1 MKKETIQAIL
11 IDPFSEKVTRV
22 ETGTSLEDLYNIL
35 QCDTITIVGMGFGAR
50 AFDMIMDDEG
60 LLKDRENQRYFKYKL
75 FSQPYAGRALLTF
88 SNKEGDTTS
97 VGDDVMPHQIEKDI
111 IWYKPSK
118 VELEA
123 TLAGIGFTSI

>member
-22 ETGTSLEDLYNIL
+22 ETGTSLEDLYSIL
-35 QCDTITIVGMGFGAR
+35 QCDTITILRMGVGGK

-75 FSQPYAGRALLTF
+75 FSQPYAGRALLAL
-88 SNKEGDTTS
+88 SNRQGDMAS
-97 VGDDVMPHQIEKDI
+97 VGDDVMPYQIEKDI
-111 IWYKPSK
+111 IWYKPLK

-123 TLAGIGFTSI
+123 TLAGNGFGKN

>member
-22 ETGTSLEDLYNIL
+22 ETGTSLEDLYSIL
-35 QCDTITIVGMGFGAR
+35 QCDTITILGMGFGAR
-50 AFDMIMDDEG
+50 GFDMIMDDEG

-88 SNKEGDTTS
+88 SNKEGDMTS
-97 VGDDVMPHQIEKDI
+97 VEDDVMCWHIEKDI
-111 IWYKPSK
+111 IWYKPAK
-118 VELEA
+118 EELDA

>member
-22 ETGTSLEDLYNIL
+22 ETGTSLEDLYKIL

-50 AFDMIMDDEG
+50 GFDMIMDDEG
-60 LLKDRENQRYFKYKL
+60 LLKDKENQRYFKYKL

-88 SNKEGDTTS
+88 SNKEGDMTS
-97 VGDDVMPHQIEKDI
+97 VEDDVMCWHIEKDI
-111 IWYKPSK
+111 IWYKPAK
-118 VELEA
+118 VELDA
-123 TLAGIGFTSI
+123 TLAGIGFGKN